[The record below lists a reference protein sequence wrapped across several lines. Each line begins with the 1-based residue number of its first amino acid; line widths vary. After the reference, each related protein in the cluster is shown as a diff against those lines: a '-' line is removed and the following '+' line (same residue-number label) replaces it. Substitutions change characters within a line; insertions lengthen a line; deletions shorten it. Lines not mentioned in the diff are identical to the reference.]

1 MQVSIDNQKLC
12 KSKKEE
18 QRTSEEDVFVNSV
31 VYDKFVESN
40 NYWKEVGKQ
49 EAEQKNE
56 YNHRVIVIKQV
67 VELMLSLIHI

>member
-49 EAEQKNE
+49 
-56 YNHRVIVIKQV
+56 
-67 VELMLSLIHI
+67 